1 MLIDVLDKDVLEKG
15 FVMPRFTDGIRVIWY
30 GETETLYRFV
40 LFVFYMLGCFQVR
53 FYQYEVRSGDFW
65 VVRETRRF
73 VSFHSIV
80 WNPISILSDI
90 VLDIMNL
97 FYAKIMAEIKVSPR
111 ITIDVKD
118 NRAYIIHIRMERII
132 WNFKIFYI
140 FLPKSLKN
148 ENMCILRYA
157 WAIGF

>member
-30 GETETLYRFV
+30 GETETFYRFV
-40 LFVFYMLGCFQVR
+40 LLVFYMLGCFQVR
-53 FYQYEVRSGDFW
+53 FYQYEDFW

-97 FYAKIMAEIKVSPR
+97 FYDKIMAEIKVSPR

-118 NRAYIIHIRMERII
+118 NRAYIINIRM
-132 WNFKIFYI
+132 
-140 FLPKSLKN
+140 
-148 ENMCILRYA
+148 
-157 WAIGF
+157 

>member
-30 GETETLYRFV
+30 GETETFYRFV
-40 LFVFYMLGCFQVR
+40 LLVFYMLGCFQVR
-53 FYQYEVRSGDFW
+53 FYQYEDFW

-97 FYAKIMAEIKVSPR
+97 FYDKIMAEIKVSPR

-118 NRAYIIHIRMERII
+118 NRAYIIHIRM
-132 WNFKIFYI
+132 
-140 FLPKSLKN
+140 
-148 ENMCILRYA
+148 
-157 WAIGF
+157 

>member
-1 MLIDVLDKDVLEKG
+1 MLVSDLDKNILKNG
-15 FVMPRFTDGIRVIWY
+15 FLMPRFTDGIRVIWY
-30 GETETLYRFV
+30 GETETFYRFV

-118 NRAYIIHIRMERII
+118 NRAYIIHIRM
-132 WNFKIFYI
+132 
-140 FLPKSLKN
+140 
-148 ENMCILRYA
+148 
-157 WAIGF
+157 

>member
-53 FYQYEVRSGDFW
+53 FYQYEVRYSNFLVG
-65 VVRETRRF
+65 REARRF

-97 FYAKIMAEIKVSPR
+97 FYAKIMPEIKVSPR

-118 NRAYIIHIRMERII
+118 NRAYIIHIRM
-132 WNFKIFYI
+132 
-140 FLPKSLKN
+140 
-148 ENMCILRYA
+148 
-157 WAIGF
+157 

>member
-1 MLIDVLDKDVLEKG
+1 MKIELHSLRQMQIFFPTIMLIDVLDKDVLEKG
-15 FVMPRFTDGIRVIWY
+15 FVMPRFTDVIRVIWY

-97 FYAKIMAEIKVSPR
+97 FYAKITAEIKVSPR

-118 NRAYIIHIRMERII
+118 NRAYIIHIRM
-132 WNFKIFYI
+132 
-140 FLPKSLKN
+140 
-148 ENMCILRYA
+148 
-157 WAIGF
+157 

>member
-1 MLIDVLDKDVLEKG
+1 MLIDDLDKDVLEKG

-30 GETETLYRFV
+30 GETETFYRFV

-53 FYQYEVRSGDFW
+53 FYQYEDFW
-65 VVRETRRF
+65 VVRETIRF

-97 FYAKIMAEIKVSPR
+97 FYAKTMAEIKVSPR

-118 NRAYIIHIRMERII
+118 NRAYIIHIRM
-132 WNFKIFYI
+132 
-140 FLPKSLKN
+140 
-148 ENMCILRYA
+148 
-157 WAIGF
+157 

>member
-1 MLIDVLDKDVLEKG
+1 MLIDDLDKNILEKG
-15 FVMPRFTDGIRVIWY
+15 FVMPSFTDGITVIWH
-30 GETETLYRFV
+30 GETETFYRFV
-40 LFVFYMLGCFQVR
+40 LFVFYLLGCFQVR
-53 FYQYEVRSGDFW
+53 FYQYNVRSYDLWIMGW
-65 VVRETRRF
+65 ETRRF

-118 NRAYIIHIRMERII
+118 NRAYIMHIKDR
-132 WNFKIFYI
+132 
-140 FLPKSLKN
+140 
-148 ENMCILRYA
+148 
-157 WAIGF
+157 